1 MSRFTS
7 AGVAAL
13 VAASLVACSEAPVA
27 PSKEMSA
34 PELSLAKL
42 AGTDDAEQVVP
53 GEVLVKFK
61 DVAAAES
68 KANGKGLGIL
78 RKGYADAFVVVAA
91 GRGNETALANVLKN
105 DADVEWAEPNYLRQ
119 LDATDSRLW
128 AFYNPGGLNMNYT
141 SGGTGPIPSSYASIL
156 DADEDSPNGTYA
168 AGGSP
173 VTVGS
178 IDTGVQLN
186 HIEFTGR
193 LIPGKDWVDNDND
206 PSDTE
211 GHGTHTTG
219 TVAGTNVG
227 VAGNTGAASNVK
239 VYVQRV
245 CGASGCPTSAI
256 INAINAATSYIDAN
270 GNHLVAVNFSIGG
283 TSEST
288 GEKTAIQAMTNAGIL
303 FVASAGNSGSGKVAC
318 PACDANAISVMA
330 TNWKDAKTSYSQSGK
345 GLDIAAPGGE
355 CYSNTTPEGCIYSSY
370 LSGTNNGYA
379 WLQGTSMAAPQVT
392 GAAAV
397 VASKTGLRGAA
408 LRSRLL
414 STVDNPSSISR
425 YNVGRLNIYRAVTG
439 NTLGAG
445 Q

>member
-1 MSRFTS
+1 
-7 AGVAAL
+7 
-13 VAASLVACSEAPVA
+13 
-27 PSKEMSA
+27 MSA

-42 AGTDDAEQVVP
+42 SGTDDAEQVVP

-61 DVAAAES
+61 DGVDAVA
-68 KANGKGLGIL
+68 KTNGKGLGIL
-78 RKGYADAFVVVAA
+78 KKGYADAYVIVGT
-91 GRGNETALANVLKN
+91 GRGNENALANVLKN

-128 AFYNPGGLNMNYT
+128 AFYNPGGLNMRYT
-141 SGGTGPIPSSYASIL
+141 SGGTGSIPSSYASIL
-156 DADEDSPNGTYA
+156 DADEDSPNGA
-168 AGGSP
+168 FPAGGSP
-173 VTVGS
+173 VTIGS
-178 IDTGVQLN
+178 IDTGVQFN
-186 HIEFTGR
+186 HVEFTGR
-193 LIPGKDWVDNDND
+193 LIAGKDWVDNDND

-219 TVAGTNVG
+219 TMAGASVG
-227 VAGNTGAASNVK
+227 VAAMAGATSNVK

-245 CGASGCPTSAI
+245 CGPSGCPTSAI
-256 INAINAATSYIDAN
+256 INAINAAAGYIDAN

-283 TSEST
+283 SSEST
-288 GEKTAIQAMTNAGIL
+288 GEKTAIQALTNAGVL
-303 FVASAGNSGSGKVAC
+303 FIASAGNSGSGKVAC

-330 TNWKDAKTSYSQSGK
+330 TNWKDAKTSYSQYGK

-370 LSGTNNGYA
+370 LSGSNNGYE

-392 GAAAV
+392 GAAGV

-414 STVDNPSSISR
+414 STVDNVSGLSR
-425 YNVGRLNIYRAVTG
+425 YGVGRLNIYRAVTG
-439 NTLGAG
+439 ASLPAG

>member
-1 MSRFTS
+1 
-7 AGVAAL
+7 
-13 VAASLVACSEAPVA
+13 
-27 PSKEMSA
+27 MSA

-42 AGTDDAEQVVP
+42 SGTDDAEQVVP

-61 DVAAAES
+61 DGVDAVA
-68 KANGKGLGIL
+68 KTNGKGLGIL
-78 RKGYADAFVVVAA
+78 KKGYADAYVIVGT
-91 GRGNETALANVLKN
+91 GRGNENALANVLKN

-128 AFYNPGGLNMNYT
+128 AFYNPGGLNMRYT
-141 SGGTGPIPSSYASIL
+141 SGGTGSIPSSYASIL
-156 DADEDSPNGTYA
+156 DADEDSPNGA
-168 AGGSP
+168 FPAGGSP
-173 VTVGS
+173 VTIGS
-178 IDTGVQLN
+178 IDTGVQFN
-186 HIEFTGR
+186 HVEFTGR
-193 LIPGKDWVDNDND
+193 LIAGKDWVDNDND

-219 TVAGTNVG
+219 TMAGASVG
-227 VAGNTGAASNVK
+227 VAAMAGATSNVK

-245 CGASGCPTSAI
+245 CGPSGCPTSAI
-256 INAINAATSYIDAN
+256 INAINAAAGYIDAN

-283 TSEST
+283 SSEST
-288 GEKTAIQAMTNAGIL
+288 GEKTAIQALTNAGVL
-303 FVASAGNSGSGKVAC
+303 FIASAGNSGSGKVAC

-330 TNWKDAKTSYSQSGK
+330 TNWKDAKTSYSQYGK

-370 LSGTNNGYA
+370 LSGSNNGYE

-392 GAAAV
+392 GAAGV

-414 STVDNPSSISR
+414 NTVDNVSGLSR
-425 YNVGRLNIYRAVTG
+425 YGVGRLNIYRAVT
-439 NTLGAG
+439 NASLPAG